1 MSPILLLLAPEGY
14 DLASQEREYRAIPF
28 LSSMKVFSKDKLKNL
43 YRPTGVSDEKNGQVT
58 VIGGSELFHGAPLLS
73 LKVASRIVDM
83 VFFSS
88 PEPSVGKVAEKFKS
102 KLFSFIW
109 VPWQEIEAYIE
120 KSDAALIGP
129 GFMRYGSEKTP
140 SEKRNHEN
148 SKEGSRTRKITKRL
162 LSEFP
167 NNRWVIDAGSL
178 QVIDTKW
185 IPENAIITPNQKEL
199 EMLFGSDVKEKKAEV
214 VSDMA
219 KKYSCIINAK
229 GKKNIVCSP
238 TECVEIPGGNP
249 GLDKGG
255 IGDVLA
261 GLTVTLAAKNEP
273 FLAASAAS
281 FITKSAADGLHK
293 KVGTNYN
300 ADDLADKIP
309 ETLKKLLE

>member
-1 MSPILLLLAPEGY
+1 ME
-14 DLASQEREYRAIPF
+14 
-28 LSSMKVFSKDKLKNL
+28 VFSKKQFKNL
-43 YRPTGVSDEKNGQVT
+43 YRPTGVPNGKNGQVT

-129 GFMRYGSEKTP
+129 GFMRYA
-140 SEKRNHEN
+140 
-148 SKEGSRTRKITKRL
+148 KERKNKETEGQMNEELDGVGKETRKITKKL
-162 LSEFP
+162 LANFP
-167 NNRWVIDAGSL
+167 GKRWVIDAGSL
-178 QVIDTKW
+178 QVMDPDW
-185 IPENAIITPNQKEL
+185 IPKGAIITPNRKEFEL
-199 EMLFGSDVKEKKAEV
+199 LFKVKSQMSNVESMSEK
-214 VSDMA
+214 
-219 KKYSCIINAK
+219 YNCIINAK

-249 GLDKGG
+249 GLEKGG

-261 GLTVTLAAKNEP
+261 GLTASLVAKNEP

-281 FITKSAADGLHK
+281 FITKAAADELHE

-309 ETLKKLLE
+309 ETLKKMLE